1 MLNQLLDDLRF
12 PIGVLFTI
20 FSVILVTLGLL
31 RPVTL
36 NSTLNLNLD
45 AGLIMGVFGLFMLI
59 SAIRSVKKAM
69 AAQDQTKK

>member
-20 FSVILVTLGLL
+20 FSLILVTLGLL

-45 AGLIMGVFGLFMLI
+45 AGLIMGVFGLFMLV
-59 SAIRSVKKAM
+59 SAVLSVK
-69 AAQDQTKK
+69 AARAQAQREKK

>member
-20 FSVILVTLGLL
+20 FSVILVTLGLSC
-31 RPVTL
+31 PVTL

-45 AGLIMGVFGLFMLI
+45 AGMIMGVFGVFMLV
-59 SAIRSVKKAM
+59 SAVLSVK
-69 AAQDQTKK
+69 AAQAEQEKK